1 MKLKILE
8 RNSEGKITKF
18 NWDGT
23 DFTPDKPIEEIHL
36 LNLVAGHSSIKLA
49 NNEGYLA
56 FTRAGGD
63 CPNNPWKPK

>member
-23 DFTPDKPIEEIHL
+23 DFTPDKPIEEI
-36 LNLVAGHSSIKLA
+36 
-49 NNEGYLA
+49 A
-56 FTRAGGD
+56 FTSFSSRT
-63 CPNNPWKPK
+63 